1 MREDLGG
8 FAVAG
13 EGERARE
20 VVAGDRVLGVAHD
33 ELAQRGGSVTT
44 HLKMGEFESPLIC
57 EGDADLQ
64 RWGAA
69 RDPLIRLAQAIA
81 RATGE
86 SMTRVVTE
94 ALRER
99 YAKIEQRKGKA
110 SVQELLAIADRAAA
124 LVQRPYLDHA
134 ELLYDENGLPR

>member
-1 MREDLGG
+1 MSLNVKDPE
-8 FAVAG
+8 
-13 EGERARE
+13 
-20 VVAGDRVLGVAHD
+20 AH
-33 ELAQRGGSVTT
+33 
-44 HLKMGEFESPLIC
+44 
-57 EGDADLQ
+57 
-64 RWGAA
+64 
-69 RDPLIRLAQAIA
+69 RLAQAIA

-124 LVQRPYLDHA
+124 LVQRPYADHA